1 MITKYYDLKKIN
13 KNDLDYFLFYGPN
26 IGLIEETINN
36 TLKPIFSSNIYN
48 YDEVEILNNTSNFHA
63 DVLNKSFFENDK
75 LIIINRVTDKIYEI
89 IKKIIEDKTEDIK
102 IILKAGNL
110 EKKSKIRNFFE
121 KQKNLIITA
130 FYEDTYQALF
140 QITQNFLRERKINI
154 SNEIINLIIERS
166 RNNRINLTNELEKVS
181 LLYFKKNKTVNLKDI
196 QKLTNLVENYNYSEV
211 VDCYLLKNKKKT
223 IYILNENNLNVE
235 DDILILK
242 SFLFKL
248 KRLKSLKKKLEENI
262 NIEEVLNTF
271 KPAIFWKEKEIVKQQ
286 LKIRNLSNI
295 NMLLKKINNL
305 ELLIKKNSQISRQI
319 VNNFILENS
328 NSLI

>member
-75 LIIINRVTDKIYEI
+75 LIIINRVTDKIYQI

-223 IYILNENNLNVE
+223 IYILNENNLSVE

-248 KRLKSLKKKLEENI
+248 KRLKKIKKKLEENI

-295 NMLLKKINNL
+295 HMLLKKINNL

>member
-26 IGLIEETINN
+26 MGLIEETINT
-36 TLKPIFSSNIYN
+36 TLKPIFSSNVYN
-48 YDEVEILNNTSNFHA
+48 YDEVEILNNTNNFHA

-89 IKKIIEDKTEDIK
+89 IKKIVEYKTENIK

-121 KQKNLIITA
+121 KQKNVIITA

-166 RNNRINLTNELEKVS
+166 KNNRINLTNELEKIS
-181 LLYFKKNKTVNLKDI
+181 LLYFKKNKTVNLEDI
-196 QKLTNLVENYNYSEV
+196 VKLTNLVENYNYSEV
-211 VDCYLLKNKKKT
+211 VDCYLLENKKKT
-223 IYILNENNLNVE
+223 IYILNENNLSVE

-248 KRLKSLKKKLEENI
+248 KRLKKLKKKLEENI

-271 KPAIFWKEKEIVKQQ
+271 RPAIFWKEKEIVKQQ
-286 LKIRNLSNI
+286 LKIRSLSNI
-295 NMLLKKINNL
+295 NKLLKKINNL
-305 ELLIKKNSQISRQI
+305 ELVIKKNSQLSSQI

>member
-223 IYILNENNLNVE
+223 IYILNENNLSVE

-271 KPAIFWKEKEIVKQQ
+271 RPAIFWKEKEIVKQQ

>member
-166 RNNRINLTNELEKVS
+166 RNNRINLTNELEKIS
-181 LLYFKKNKTVNLKDI
+181 LLYFKKNKTVNLKDV

-211 VDCYLLKNKKKT
+211 VDCYLLENKKKT
-223 IYILNENNLNVE
+223 IYILNENNLSVE

>member
-36 TLKPIFSSNIYN
+36 TLKPVFSSNIYN

-140 QITQNFLRERKINI
+140 QIAQNFLRERKINI

-223 IYILNENNLNVE
+223 IYILNENNLSVE

>member
-223 IYILNENNLNVE
+223 IYILNENNLSVE

-286 LKIRNLSNI
+286 LKIRSLSNI
-295 NMLLKKINNL
+295 NILLKKINNL
-305 ELLIKKNSQISRQI
+305 ELLIKKNSQLSKQI

>member
-223 IYILNENNLNVE
+223 IYILNENNLSVE

-286 LKIRNLSNI
+286 LKIRSLSNI

>member
-223 IYILNENNLNVE
+223 IYILNENNLSVE

-286 LKIRNLSNI
+286 LKIRSLSNI
-295 NMLLKKINNL
+295 NKLLKKINNF
-305 ELLIKKNSQISRQI
+305 ELVIKKNSQISRQI

>member
-211 VDCYLLKNKKKT
+211 VDCYLLENKKKT
-223 IYILNENNLNVE
+223 IYILNENNLSVE

-271 KPAIFWKEKEIVKQQ
+271 RPAIFWKEKEIVKQQ

-305 ELLIKKNSQISRQI
+305 ELLIKKNSQISRQS

>member
-223 IYILNENNLNVE
+223 IYILNENNLSVE

-271 KPAIFWKEKEIVKQQ
+271 RPAIFWKEKEIVKQQ
-286 LKIRNLSNI
+286 LKLRSLSNI

-305 ELLIKKNSQISRQI
+305 ELLIKKNSQLSKQI

>member
-89 IKKIIEDKTEDIK
+89 IKKIIENKTEDIK

-211 VDCYLLKNKKKT
+211 VDYYLLKNKKKT
-223 IYILNENNLNVE
+223 IYILNENNLSVE

>member
-286 LKIRNLSNI
+286 LKIRSLSNI

-319 VNNFILENS
+319 VNDFILENS

>member
-181 LLYFKKNKTVNLKDI
+181 LLYFKRNKTVNLKDI

-223 IYILNENNLNVE
+223 IYILNENNLSVE

>member
-211 VDCYLLKNKKKT
+211 VDCYLLENKKKT
-223 IYILNENNLNVE
+223 IYILNENNLSVE

-295 NMLLKKINNL
+295 NILLKKINNL

>member
-102 IILKAGNL
+102 ITLKAGNL

-223 IYILNENNLNVE
+223 IYILNENNLSVE

-248 KRLKSLKKKLEENI
+248 KRLKKIKKKLEENI

-271 KPAIFWKEKEIVKQQ
+271 RPAIFWKEKEIVKQQ
-286 LKIRNLSNI
+286 LKLRSLSNI

>member
-211 VDCYLLKNKKKT
+211 VDCYLLENKKKT
-223 IYILNENNLNVE
+223 IYILNENNLSVE

>member
-89 IKKIIEDKTEDIK
+89 IKKIIEDKSEDIK

-223 IYILNENNLNVE
+223 IYILNENNLSVE

-271 KPAIFWKEKEIVKQQ
+271 KPSIFWKEKEIVKQQ

>member
-166 RNNRINLTNELEKVS
+166 RNNRINLTNELEKIS
-181 LLYFKKNKTVNLKDI
+181 LLYFKKNKTVNLKDV

-211 VDCYLLKNKKKT
+211 VDCYLLENKKKT
-223 IYILNENNLNVE
+223 IYILNENNLSVE

-242 SFLFKL
+242 SILFKL
-248 KRLKSLKKKLEENI
+248 KRLKKIKKKLEENI

-271 KPAIFWKEKEIVKQQ
+271 RPAIFWKEKEIVKQQ
-286 LKIRNLSNI
+286 LKLRSLSNI

-305 ELLIKKNSQISRQI
+305 ELLIKKNSQLSKQI

>member
-26 IGLIEETINN
+26 MGLIEETINT
-36 TLKPIFSSNIYN
+36 TLKPIFSSNVYN
-48 YDEVEILNNTSNFHA
+48 YDEVEILNNTNNFHA
-63 DVLNKSFFENDK
+63 DVLNKSFFEKDK

-89 IKKIIEDKTEDIK
+89 IKKIVEYKTENIK

-166 RNNRINLTNELEKVS
+166 KNNRINLTNELEKIS
-181 LLYFKKNKTVNLKDI
+181 LLYFKKNKTVNLEDI
-196 QKLTNLVENYNYSEV
+196 VKLTNLVENYNYSEV
-211 VDCYLLKNKKKT
+211 VDCYLLENKKKT
-223 IYILNENNLNVE
+223 IYILNENNLSVE

-248 KRLKSLKKKLEENI
+248 KRLKKLKKKLEENI

-271 KPAIFWKEKEIVKQQ
+271 RPAIFWKEKEIVKQQ
-286 LKIRNLSNI
+286 LKIRSLSNI
-295 NMLLKKINNL
+295 NKLLKKINNL
-305 ELLIKKNSQISRQI
+305 ELVIKKNSQLSSQI

>member
-286 LKIRNLSNI
+286 LKIRSLSNI

>member
-1 MITKYYDLKKIN
+1 MITKYYDLKIN
-13 KNDLDYFLFYGPN
+13 KNDLDYFLLYGPN

-223 IYILNENNLNVE
+223 IYILNENNLSVE

>member
-48 YDEVEILNNTSNFHA
+48 YDEVEILNNISNFHA

-223 IYILNENNLNVE
+223 IYILNENNLSVE

-305 ELLIKKNSQISRQI
+305 ELLIKKNSQISRQS

>member
-223 IYILNENNLNVE
+223 IYILNENNLSVE

-271 KPAIFWKEKEIVKQQ
+271 KPAIFWKEKEIVRQQ

>member
-223 IYILNENNLNVE
+223 IYILNENNLSVE

-271 KPAIFWKEKEIVKQQ
+271 RPAIFWKEKEIVRQQ

>member
-223 IYILNENNLNVE
+223 IYILNENNLSVE

-271 KPAIFWKEKEIVKQQ
+271 RPAIFWKEKEIVKQQ
-286 LKIRNLSNI
+286 LKLRSLSNI
-295 NMLLKKINNL
+295 NILLKKINNL
-305 ELLIKKNSQISRQI
+305 ELLIKKNSQLSKQI

>member
-223 IYILNENNLNVE
+223 IYILNENNLSVE

>member
-223 IYILNENNLNVE
+223 IYILNENNLSVE

-271 KPAIFWKEKEIVKQQ
+271 RPAIFWKEKETVKQQ
-286 LKIRNLSNI
+286 LKIRSLSNI

-305 ELLIKKNSQISRQI
+305 ELLIKKNSQISRQS

>member
-223 IYILNENNLNVE
+223 IYILNENNLSVE

-305 ELLIKKNSQISRQI
+305 ELLIKKNSQISRQS